1 MTISEI
7 IQRLLKSPNAF
18 ILSDID
24 VNEAFDGSDY
34 PAQVKCLVDEID
46 HVYRD
51 SSLKSY
57 KRGGWSE
64 YPDAHELMGCKS
76 TDFTCAKY
84 ISSVP
89 GGGAFS
95 TVGGM
100 LFCMKVGPPE
110 QVALLCDATYL
121 TPLRTAAS
129 TAAVMRRVTPKARS
143 LGIVGTGVEGT
154 AHAVVLSLIIDSV
167 DSIHLYDLERD
178 QMLRSEAEIQ
188 FLLGKYG
195 KREPTIHLC
204 DAEADVYDCDALVT
218 ATFADQAALTKP
230 DAIMDGTFI
239 AAVGADLEKKR
250 ELPDELYLRSKF
262 IADDLRQ
269 CLKEG
274 ELQYASKLYAGESA
288 EDHRGELCDGRIV
301 SAATLLEDADQFLER
316 DSESVTIYDSTGFSG
331 QDLAVARV
339 LLALISEA
347 GYEPQRFSPHGPQS
361 FAGAHGFR
369 DDRWN

>member
-24 VNEAFDGSDY
+24 VNEAFDDSDY

-46 HVYRD
+46 HVYKD

-154 AHAVVLSLIIDSV
+154 AHAIVLSLIIDSV

-188 FLLGKYG
+188 FLLDKYG
-195 KREPTIHLC
+195 KRAPAIHLC
-204 DAEADVYDCDALVT
+204 DAETDVYDCDALVT

-230 DAIMDGTFI
+230 NAIMDGTFI

-274 ELQYASKLYAGESA
+274 ELQYASELYAGESA

-316 DSESVTIYDSTGFSG
+316 DAESVIIYDSTGFSG